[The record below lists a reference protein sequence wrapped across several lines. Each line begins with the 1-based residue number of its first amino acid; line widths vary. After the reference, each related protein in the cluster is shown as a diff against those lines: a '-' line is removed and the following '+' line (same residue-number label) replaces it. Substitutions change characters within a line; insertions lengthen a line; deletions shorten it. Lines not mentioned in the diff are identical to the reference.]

1 MSSLDFRSADLASSS
16 IDFIQSTNSLAVSFR
31 DGSAFS
37 SKPICRCRPVS
48 SMLRCGVDV
57 IVVGELGEGQEFVP
71 IVLSFICEQPDI
83 LFQLL
88 V

>member
-1 MSSLDFRSADLASSS
+1 
-16 IDFIQSTNSLAVSFR
+16 
-31 DGSAFS
+31 
-37 SKPICRCRPVS
+37 
-48 SMLRCGVDV
+48 MLHHGVDV

-71 IVLSFICEQPDI
+71 IVLSFICEQLDI